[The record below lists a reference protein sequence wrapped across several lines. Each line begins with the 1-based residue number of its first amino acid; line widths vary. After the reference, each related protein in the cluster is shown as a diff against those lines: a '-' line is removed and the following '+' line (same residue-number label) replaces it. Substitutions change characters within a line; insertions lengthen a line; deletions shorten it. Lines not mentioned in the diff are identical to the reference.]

1 MRRIALSNQTNDLT
15 LKFYRLG
22 ELVTPPIGFRFENH
36 LIADAAKTVA
46 MPAVQSAVQS
56 AGSVFQGGG
65 GGQGFFSVCDSPR
78 LVDSG
83 KLI

>member
-1 MRRIALSNQTNDLT
+1 VRRIALSNQTNDLT

-46 MPAVQSAVQS
+46 MPAVQSA
-56 AGSVFQGGG
+56 GSVFQGGG
-65 GGQGFFSVCDSPR
+65 GGQGSFSVCDSPR